1 MTQSLQV
8 GGYSICIHL
17 FWSIDSIISPI
28 FQMISL
34 SSLMIIRNLAKSWQL
49 IDQSI
54 EPGSKKVVFIGKPSA
69 DMPSPEKMLCWTS
82 NFYRTWSRCC
92 GGSRGGGVENAST
105 TGGSL
110 EWRSLSYETLSDAF
124 CMLITFFCGWWGKT
138 SSFRCLPNR
147 LAQLGVCHEWS
158 NLYGAL
164 HCPFTIP
171 LRQEFLDPPV
181 SLWPW
186 PLTIWSQ
193 DTPCL
198 KKTWCRTF
206 CDNCINC

>member
-1 MTQSLQV
+1 MTQILQV

-34 SSLMIIRNLAKSWQL
+34 SSLMIIRNLAQSWQL

-92 GGSRGGGVENAST
+92 GGSRGGGGGKCIHHRRKFGMTFIVIWNAERRF
-105 TGGSL
+105 L
-110 EWRSLSYETLSDAF
+110 HVNHFLL
-124 CMLITFFCGWWGKT
+124 
-138 SSFRCLPNR
+138 R
-147 LAQLGVCHEWS
+147 LMRK
-158 NLYGAL
+158 N
-164 HCPFTIP
+164 FIIP
-171 LRQEFLDPPV
+171 LFTKPSGSARRMPWMIELIRRTAPPLHHPPSPRISGSARLVVTLTFNHLISRYTVSQKNVVSNFL
-181 SLWPW
+181 
-186 PLTIWSQ
+186 
-193 DTPCL
+193 
-198 KKTWCRTF
+198 R
-206 CDNCINC
+206 